1 MPTPEE
7 ITTAVIRELADVAE
21 VDEDRL
27 ELDARLEDLDI
38 DSLDL
43 VELAQIVEERFG
55 VELDRSAMN
64 GVLTIGDAIRIV
76 IARVLHQPVT

>member
-7 ITTAVIRELADVAE
+7 IAKVVIRELADLAE

-27 ELDARLEDLDI
+27 RPEAELEDLDI

-43 VELAQIVEERFG
+43 VELGQIIEERFG
-55 VELDRSAMN
+55 VELDRSEIK
-64 GVLTIGDAIRIV
+64 GVRTIGKAIDIV
-76 IARVLHQPVT
+76 IAQVLHQPVA